1 MTAPKKSPGAHRL
14 TTEALLR
21 LVRGVAERLSRLS
34 RDPHVR
40 QEALNVSQAVGRLL
54 RAIGKANS
62 DSR

>member
-1 MTAPKKSPGAHRL
+1 MTAPKKSPGVHKL

-34 RDPHVR
+34 RDPQVR
-40 QEALNVSQAVGRLL
+40 QEALNVAQAVGRLL
-54 RAIGKANS
+54 KAIGKANS